1 MMINPYKISLLNA
14 EKRIYGVEYKDK
26 RYKMVGFPESW
37 GSKLHA
43 RKYMA
48 ALLGLTWEEFR
59 AAEFTKS

>member
-1 MMINPYKISLLNA
+1 MTNPYKVVMLNA

-26 RYKMVGFPESW
+26 RYKMVGFHESW

-48 ALLGLTWEEFR
+48 ALFGLTLEEFKV
-59 AAEFTKS
+59 AKFTES

>member
-1 MMINPYKISLLNA
+1 MINPYKISLLNA

-59 AAEFTKS
+59 TTKETES

>member
-1 MMINPYKISLLNA
+1 MINPYKISLLNA

-43 RKYMA
+43 QKYMA
-48 ALLGLTWEEFR
+48 ALLGLTLEEFR
-59 AAEFTKS
+59 AAKFTKS

>member
-1 MMINPYKISLLNA
+1 MTNPYKISLLNA

-43 RKYMA
+43 QKYMA
-48 ALLGLTWEEFR
+48 ALLGLTLEEFKGTK
-59 AAEFTKS
+59 FTEA